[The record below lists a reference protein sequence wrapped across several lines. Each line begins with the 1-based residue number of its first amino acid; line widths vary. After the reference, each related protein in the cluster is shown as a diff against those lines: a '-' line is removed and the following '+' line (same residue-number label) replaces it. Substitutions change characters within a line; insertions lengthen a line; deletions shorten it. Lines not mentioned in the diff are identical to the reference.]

1 MVPLFGEK
9 NGSLFFFF
17 FFFFFFCCGVFR
29 GGPRVPW
36 KKLICIKV
44 CGFALLI
51 LSHFSKIW
59 HENYFIFIGYL
70 NTLGRGGGVHAN
82 PLSPLDPPLFF
93 LSLTG
98 MSGIKKNEI
107 MQMTRV
113 SYCDHLADQNRNLLW
128 LRHILSIIILYKNC
142 INASYHVNK
151 HENVSFHSIW
161 EWTHQ
166 IASQQYRRIDIT

>member
-1 MVPLFGEK
+1 M
-9 NGSLFFFF
+9 
-17 FFFFFFCCGVFR
+17 
-29 GGPRVPW
+29 
-36 KKLICIKV
+36 

-70 NTLGRGGGVHAN
+70 NTLGRVGGGGGVIHAN

-93 LSLTG
+93 LSLTR

-113 SYCDHLADQNRNLLW
+113 SYCDHLADQ
-128 LRHILSIIILYKNC
+128 IMKF
-142 INASYHVNK
+142 VM
-151 HENVSFHSIW
+151 
-161 EWTHQ
+161 T
-166 IASQQYRRIDIT
+166 